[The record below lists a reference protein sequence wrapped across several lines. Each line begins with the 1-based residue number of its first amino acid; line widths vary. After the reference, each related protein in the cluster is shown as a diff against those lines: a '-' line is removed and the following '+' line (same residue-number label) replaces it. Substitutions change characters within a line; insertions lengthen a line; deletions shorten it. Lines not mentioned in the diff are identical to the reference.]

1 MENLD
6 VLKFS
11 LKNLEELLATQ
22 QKEITELKKANQR
35 LREKLEAVRQEE
47 RRKAFKE
54 FCSIRLRR
62 EINSLTYL
70 ADIEREYDNW
80 AIWQGKLRMNG
91 TSLIEDVIDNVFQK
105 KNKDGYYCGLMLLE
119 EEEV

>member
-1 MENLD
+1 MEQIEI
-6 VLKFS
+6 LKQTV
-11 LKNLEELLATQ
+11 KNLNELIANLTKQ
-22 QKEITELKKANQR
+22 RDELKESNQR

-47 RRKAFKE
+47 QRKAFKE

-62 EINSLTYL
+62 ESNSVTYL
-70 ADIEREYDNW
+70 SDIKRQYDNW
-80 AIWQGKLRMNG
+80 AIWQGKLRIKES
-91 TSLIEDVIDNVFQK
+91 SLIEDVIDDVFQK